1 MADRIIFENNINDSV
16 QVGDELWYSADLG
29 SGQLG
34 IPTIIGTITGIGKD
48 YVEVADTLAPSH
60 DASNFFIFRKPE
72 HNNYTNMSSLKGY
85 YAKVRMS
92 SSYRSDKI
100 ELFAV
105 GSEVTES
112 SK

>member
-16 QVGDELWYSADLG
+16 QVGDELWYSTNPG
-29 SGQLG
+29 GTYG
-34 IPTIIGTITGIGKD
+34 IPTLVGTITGIGKD
-48 YVEVADTLAPSH
+48 YVEVDNGVAPTYS
-60 DASNFFIFRKPE
+60 ASGFFLFRKPE

-92 SSYRSDKI
+92 SSYRGDKI